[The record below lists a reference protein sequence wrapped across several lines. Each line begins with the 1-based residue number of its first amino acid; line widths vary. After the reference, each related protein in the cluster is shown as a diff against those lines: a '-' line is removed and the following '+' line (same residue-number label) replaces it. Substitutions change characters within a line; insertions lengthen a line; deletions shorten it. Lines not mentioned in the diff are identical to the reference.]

1 MGFSTAY
8 RHFRWVVWFTVA
20 TMTFVGFGFA
30 VMALHNRSSAPKLLR
45 HALMLGDLNNWPE
58 AEREFRSVAGV
69 FRKNGE
75 HRGELY
81 TRLAIIRATA
91 QRRNLHDAVAEIDE
105 VLRTEPLLKS
115 DRELRMFALI
125 IRGDFDGEMKSAAMR
140 KDWEEVSQLA
150 KQIGNFKW
158 QNRARAEIGFAAF
171 YDGDIATAKKYV
183 LTSLVIAIG
192 TRDVGEQIK
201 LLYAMGLGLANSK
214 NYADAI
220 RFLDR

>member
-1 MGFSTAY
+1 
-8 RHFRWVVWFTVA
+8 
-20 TMTFVGFGFA
+20 MTFVGFGFA
-30 VMALHNRSSAPKLLR
+30 VMALHNRSSAPKLLQ

-69 FRKNGE
+69 FRKNGD

-125 IRGDFDGEMKSAAMR
+125 IRGDFDGEMK
-140 KDWEEVSQLA
+140 
-150 KQIGNFKW
+150 
-158 QNRARAEIGFAAF
+158 
-171 YDGDIATAKKYV
+171 
-183 LTSLVIAIG
+183 
-192 TRDVGEQIK
+192 
-201 LLYAMGLGLANSK
+201 
-214 NYADAI
+214 
-220 RFLDR
+220 